1 MPMPSLTFAVN
12 IIQPFSPASSAPR
25 QTSAPDSRNYRKIS
39 EKLARNIRQNS
50 LLNFIIT
57 MISMTYNENKK
68 FFYGARS
75 KWEKSGKLPENISS
89 TRDIIYYFNNLY

>member
-39 EKLARNIRQNS
+39 EKYPAKFALE
-50 LLNFIIT
+50 FYY
-57 MISMTYNENKK
+57 YN
-68 FFYGARS
+68 
-75 KWEKSGKLPENISS
+75 
-89 TRDIIYYFNNLY
+89 DINDLQ

>member
-25 QTSAPDSRNYRKIS
+25 QTSAPDSRNYRKIT

-50 LLNFIIT
+50 LLNFSITIIST
-57 MISMTYNENKK
+57 TYDENKK

-75 KWEKSGKLPENISS
+75 KWEKSGKFAASLVPSAARPANKEPNI
-89 TRDIIYYFNNLY
+89 

>member
-1 MPMPSLTFAVN
+1 
-12 IIQPFSPASSAPR
+12 
-25 QTSAPDSRNYRKIS
+25 
-39 EKLARNIRQNS
+39 
-50 LLNFIIT
+50 

-89 TRDIIYYFNNLY
+89 TRDIIYYFNKLY